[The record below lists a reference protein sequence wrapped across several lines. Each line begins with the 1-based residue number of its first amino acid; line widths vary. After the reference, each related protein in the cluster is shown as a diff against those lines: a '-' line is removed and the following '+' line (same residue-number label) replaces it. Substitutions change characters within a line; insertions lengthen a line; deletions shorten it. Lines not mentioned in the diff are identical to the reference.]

1 MGRLKM
7 DVLLVVLS
15 LVLPDYFYF
24 LQLPFVVALV
34 YWYLVEVAW
43 SVVKASIQ
51 ASSGQFYMHVFHYNF
66 STTSLIYMLQ

>member
-43 SVVKASIQ
+43 SVVKA
-51 ASSGQFYMHVFHYNF
+51 
-66 STTSLIYMLQ
+66 LQTFCLR